1 MGVKSIGK
9 TAFDVIYND
18 NYDIVYKAAMKY
30 SRNHHTAEEITQK
43 VFLKL
48 YMNMD
53 HININAAR
61 SWLLLTAKYM
71 ALNYKRDMA
80 REYLVEEMDE
90 DEKKILSESCEN
102 PEDTFFR
109 KMKEREFMKLKE
121 DIFAALY
128 KKNLRW
134 YDAITITYVLEK
146 PQKEVA
152 ENMGVTLEVLHSML
166 YRARQWIKKNF
177 EEEYDHLNN
186 A

>member
-1 MGVKSIGK
+1 
-9 TAFDVIYND
+9 
-18 NYDIVYKAAMKY
+18 
-30 SRNHHTAEEITQK
+30 
-43 VFLKL
+43 
-48 YMNMD
+48 
-53 HININAAR
+53 
-61 SWLLLTAKYM
+61 
-71 ALNYKRDMA
+71 
-80 REYLVEEMDE
+80 MDE